1 MPDYKAMY
9 FELAGKIA
17 DVIELL
23 QAAQRAGE
31 QEYVKADE
39 ES

>member
-9 FELAGKIA
+9 FELSGKIA

-23 QAAQRAGE
+23 QAAQRAAEE
-31 QEYVKADE
+31 QYINAEE